1 MSDQVWNQ
9 EKFENACARAAEAT
23 CDRETE
29 QAHGGEGRPEC
40 EAEAYADTIGR
51 MHAAYVFDGMV
62 ALYVSRYGSGIPELH
77 VMPEYFDE
85 HFSGR
90 GGIEHENLPQ
100 QSCIRKSVMHDGV
113 KIFCLEDAV
122 FKVVA

>member
-1 MSDQVWNQ
+1 MND
-9 EKFENACARAAEAT
+9 FERAVSAAAEHT
-23 CDRETE
+23 RDRETE
-29 QAHGGEGRPEC
+29 AAHGGDGRPES
-40 EAEAYADTIGR
+40 EAEAYADTLGR
-51 MHAAYVFDGMV
+51 LHQAYVFDGMV

-100 QSCIRKSVMHDGV
+100 QSCIRKSVIHSGV
-113 KIFCLEDAV
+113 KIFCLEDAQ
-122 FKVVA
+122 FALVVA